1 MKEKDIKDLLKEGMS
16 AQDILKD
23 VQAQIK
29 EAQDELDKDNAKE
42 KNLHLKRGNM
52 VNAIMEYM
60 EALGYKEETSEIR
73 ELIYKELA
81 KLEKKDSFY
90 GRMLEKVINEAKS
103 PKSQNYSLADRKED
117 ERALR
122 RLFDYMWFF

>member
-1 MKEKDIKDLLKEGMS
+1 MKNKNIKDLLKEGMS
-16 AQDILKD
+16 AQDILND

-81 KLEKKDSFY
+81 KLEKKDSLY
-90 GRMLEKVINEAKS
+90 GRMLEKAINEAKS
-103 PKSQNYSLADRKED
+103 PKSQNYSLADKRSE
-117 ERALR
+117 ERDLK
-122 RLFDYMWFF
+122 RLFDYIWFF

>member
-1 MKEKDIKDLLKEGMS
+1 MKEKNIKDLLKEGMS

>member
-1 MKEKDIKDLLKEGMS
+1 MKEKNIKDLLKEGMS

-103 PKSQNYSLADRKED
+103 PKTQNYSLADRKDD
-117 ERALR
+117 ERILN
-122 RLFDYMWFF
+122 RLFDYIWFF

>member
-23 VQAQIK
+23 IQAQIK